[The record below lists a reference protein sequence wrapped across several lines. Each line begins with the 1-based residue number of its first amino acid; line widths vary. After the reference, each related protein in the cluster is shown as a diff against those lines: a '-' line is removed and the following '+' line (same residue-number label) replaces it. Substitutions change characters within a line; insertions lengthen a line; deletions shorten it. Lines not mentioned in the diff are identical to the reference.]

1 MFSYLRSCS
10 VSGGGAGVPLQR
22 EQAHQALQ
30 LQGPMDY
37 VPCPVT
43 HQVCPSGDAGYCQ
56 EICLLISN

>member
-30 LQGPMDY
+30 LQGPLDY

-43 HQVCPSGDAGYCQ
+43 HQVRQSGDAGYC
-56 EICLLISN
+56 